1 MLKQM
6 LFIGAAAVS
15 FPALAQETPPA
26 GDDMTT
32 PGQPVPTDPTATTP
46 PADPGTIPTDPT
58 TPPSDPTVPPSDPT
72 TDRSEEHTSE
82 LQSLMPISYAVF
94 CLKKN
99 TITLKSRH
107 NCKYSELPHPSL
119 IFNVYYQN

>member
-1 MLKQM
+1 MIRRPPRSTRTDT
-6 LFIGAAAVS
+6 LFPDTTLFRSLWIGAAAVS

-72 TDRSEEHTSE
+72 TDPTAPPPGDTTPPPADDSAASGGAR
-82 LQSLMPISYAVF
+82 
-94 CLKKN
+94 
-99 TITLKSRH
+99 
-107 NCKYSELPHPSL
+107 
-119 IFNVYYQN
+119 